1 MILFYFL
8 LSISITFGSFVFQTL
23 MKILIFIYNDITF
36 IQTMRIANMELN
48 NCCIDRYNP
57 ELEVNLYNKGFI
69 LSFYTI
75 IGPTILH
82 LLLPLPIPKK
92 YGNL

>member
-1 MILFYFL
+1 
-8 LSISITFGSFVFQTL
+8 

-36 IQTMRIANMELN
+36 VQTIRIPNMEIY
-48 NCCIDRYNP
+48 NCCIDRYNA
-57 ELEVNLYNKGFI
+57 ESEVNLYNKGFI
-69 LSFYTI
+69 FSFYTI

-82 LLLPLPIPKK
+82 LLLPLPVTKK